1 MSIATYYGYA
11 NDLFEENSTIVV
23 INVDYI
29 CSSSTVLKYKDNE
42 CQVLS
47 YIYNRGLG
55 IRIIEEY
62 MLEIIIEKMGLN
74 IDDINDRLYMKLK
87 NEVTKVRELLSKGIE
102 RVDIVIDYGEDD
114 FITEFTLKELMDI
127 FEKNKIF
134 ENVISIIS
142 QSITE
147 SQINVREKRTAEVYL
162 IGDESIYSFISD
174 KIQEYMKNEMRN
186 NKNINY
192 ESRSESIISLGN
204 SYYKNIMK
212 SKSKYTASDE
222 SIVILSDSEDIS
234 KEDIPEDYY
243 SNRLDIMKRLLEMIE
258 NYNVEDIEFDNKQ
271 YELEKEMY
279 LLLLFIIIYSNNY
292 KTDLENEPDSIEK
305 HDCLEFIE
313 SLLNRLKS
321 EDINNNKVID
331 DLNKIEEEFQ
341 EQKNKYYTLI
351 ANKSIPSPRFDEERQ
366 TEELDQTKSK
376 PINTAV
382 SQKKKSLFKT
392 PINREESNQSDTDPD
407 HKELLMRFTNYVD
420 QYPHYPLVAIIKKCI
435 YQLSENNISDT
446 EYRKYLNRAKKYEE
460 YINKYCNERDQK
472 IAKIKSL
479 LLSLYI

>member
-1 MSIATYYGYA
+1 M
-11 NDLFEENSTIVV
+11 
-23 INVDYI
+23 
-29 CSSSTVLKYKDNE
+29 
-42 CQVLS
+42 
-47 YIYNRGLG
+47 
-55 IRIIEEY
+55 
-62 MLEIIIEKMGLN
+62 
-74 IDDINDRLYMKLK
+74 
-87 NEVTKVRELLSKGIE
+87 
-102 RVDIVIDYGEDD
+102 
-114 FITEFTLKELMDI
+114 
-127 FEKNKIF
+127 
-134 ENVISIIS
+134 
-142 QSITE
+142 
-147 SQINVREKRTAEVYL
+147 
-162 IGDESIYSFISD
+162 
-174 KIQEYMKNEMRN
+174 
-186 NKNINY
+186 
-192 ESRSESIISLGN
+192 
-204 SYYKNIMK
+204 
-212 SKSKYTASDE
+212 
-222 SIVILSDSEDIS
+222 
-234 KEDIPEDYY
+234 
-243 SNRLDIMKRLLEMIE
+243 
-258 NYNVEDIEFDNKQ
+258 
-271 YELEKEMY
+271 
-279 LLLLFIIIYSNNY
+279 
-292 KTDLENEPDSIEK
+292 
-305 HDCLEFIE
+305 
-313 SLLNRLKS
+313 
-321 EDINNNKVID
+321 ID

>member
-192 ESRSESIISLGN
+192 ESRSKSIISLGN

-212 SKSKYTASDE
+212 SKSKYTVSDE

-279 LLLLFIIIYSNNY
+279 LLL
-292 KTDLENEPDSIEK
+292 
-305 HDCLEFIE
+305 
-313 SLLNRLKS
+313 
-321 EDINNNKVID
+321 
-331 DLNKIEEEFQ
+331 
-341 EQKNKYYTLI
+341 
-351 ANKSIPSPRFDEERQ
+351 
-366 TEELDQTKSK
+366 
-376 PINTAV
+376 
-382 SQKKKSLFKT
+382 
-392 PINREESNQSDTDPD
+392 
-407 HKELLMRFTNYVD
+407 
-420 QYPHYPLVAIIKKCI
+420 
-435 YQLSENNISDT
+435 
-446 EYRKYLNRAKKYEE
+446 YL
-460 YINKYCNERDQK
+460 
-472 IAKIKSL
+472 
-479 LLSLYI
+479 

>member
-23 INVDYI
+23 INVGYI

-87 NEVTKVRELLSKGIE
+87 NEVTKVRELLYKGIE

-192 ESRSESIISLGN
+192 ESRSESVISLGN

-212 SKSKYTASDE
+212 SKSKYTVSDE

-279 LLLLFIIIYSNNY
+279 LLL
-292 KTDLENEPDSIEK
+292 
-305 HDCLEFIE
+305 
-313 SLLNRLKS
+313 
-321 EDINNNKVID
+321 
-331 DLNKIEEEFQ
+331 
-341 EQKNKYYTLI
+341 
-351 ANKSIPSPRFDEERQ
+351 
-366 TEELDQTKSK
+366 
-376 PINTAV
+376 
-382 SQKKKSLFKT
+382 
-392 PINREESNQSDTDPD
+392 
-407 HKELLMRFTNYVD
+407 
-420 QYPHYPLVAIIKKCI
+420 
-435 YQLSENNISDT
+435 
-446 EYRKYLNRAKKYEE
+446 YL
-460 YINKYCNERDQK
+460 
-472 IAKIKSL
+472 
-479 LLSLYI
+479 

>member
-11 NDLFEENSTIVV
+11 NDLFEENSTIDV
-23 INVDYI
+23 INVGYI

-55 IRIIEEY
+55 ISIIEEY

-212 SKSKYTASDE
+212 SKSKYTVSDE

-279 LLLLFIIIYSNNY
+279 LLL
-292 KTDLENEPDSIEK
+292 
-305 HDCLEFIE
+305 
-313 SLLNRLKS
+313 
-321 EDINNNKVID
+321 
-331 DLNKIEEEFQ
+331 
-341 EQKNKYYTLI
+341 
-351 ANKSIPSPRFDEERQ
+351 
-366 TEELDQTKSK
+366 
-376 PINTAV
+376 
-382 SQKKKSLFKT
+382 
-392 PINREESNQSDTDPD
+392 
-407 HKELLMRFTNYVD
+407 
-420 QYPHYPLVAIIKKCI
+420 
-435 YQLSENNISDT
+435 
-446 EYRKYLNRAKKYEE
+446 YL
-460 YINKYCNERDQK
+460 
-472 IAKIKSL
+472 
-479 LLSLYI
+479 